1 MKNFLCYLGI
11 IVLIVLIA
19 LPPVLRLTLKAEGE
33 EEEEEVHV
41 VRKTLS
47 CDSDSYLTRTSYE
60 NDEVKSVTIKKIEVK
75 EENETSDNQDITN
88 NQENQDNTTSPNDEE
103 TQSPNETPDNKE
115 EETEFDKL
123 FNTLKEDSRVVK
135 QEVEDGVIIK
145 LDFTTSDYNG
155 LLISDLIKS
164 ADEEKIYYENQKM
177 ICNIIE

>member
-19 LPPVLRLTLKAEGE
+19 LPPVLRLTLKDEGE

-47 CDSDSYLTRTSYE
+47 CDSDNYLTRTSYE
-60 NDEVKSVTIKKIEVK
+60 NDEITAVTIKKIETK
-75 EENETSDNQDITN
+75 IDTETNENEESTDNQD
-88 NQENQDNTTSPNDEE
+88 DTTSSDNEE
-103 TQSPNETPDNKE
+103 TQSPNETPENQE